1 MRHVTICFV
10 AACAAALLVASG
22 APAAKSS
29 QGVMCVLHAK
39 LSAKNETTGST
50 STAKGHTLIKVR
62 NDGTIEFKTQILNK
76 ANEMF
81 VAGHIHQAPVGVA
94 GPIVVPLFVSPT
106 PPTSARHIR
115 QSGVATPNAGTTGAD
130 LCAKPERLL
139 RQLPHDSVPGR
150 RDPRPAPLA
159 TAQGQ
164 RNSEGRATAR
174 PSASRH
180 EAAAVQI
187 EPPTHAHRQP
197 NPLPAQANA
206 PTGQRDSACR
216 RVWWHPLLGW

>member
-22 APAAKSS
+22 APAAKSNH
-29 QGVMCVLHAK
+29 GVMCVLHAT

-62 NDGTIEFKTQILNK
+62 NDSTIEFKTHILNK

-106 PPTSARHIR
+106 PPTSARHITK
-115 QSGVATPNAGTTGAD
+115 SGVATPNAGTTAAN
-130 LCAKPERLL
+130 LCA
-139 RQLPHDSVPGR
+139 
-150 RDPRPAPLA
+150 
-159 TAQGQ
+159 
-164 RNSEGRATAR
+164 N
-174 PSASRH
+174 PSAYYVNYHTTAFPGGAIR
-180 EAAAVQI
+180 
-187 EPPTHAHRQP
+187 
-197 NPLPAQANA
+197 
-206 PTGQRDSACR
+206 GQLR
-216 RVWWHPLLGW
+216 